1 MAFVFDFGFDSL
13 EDPHGGRE
21 VIDSPGSFEG
31 GGHDG
36 DGGDEIVGEGVVEVS
51 LKLEDILYAVEFLL
65 VSRRKLLKSLLLV
78 RAATASRSRAEVACT
93 AQGEDGGRRSRSSR
107 GGGEDGY
114 P

>member
-78 RAATASRSRAEVACT
+78 RAATASRRRTIRRRAIC
-93 AQGEDGGRRSRSSR
+93 RRAICRRAIILR
-107 GGGEDGY
+107 GTIR
-114 P
+114 